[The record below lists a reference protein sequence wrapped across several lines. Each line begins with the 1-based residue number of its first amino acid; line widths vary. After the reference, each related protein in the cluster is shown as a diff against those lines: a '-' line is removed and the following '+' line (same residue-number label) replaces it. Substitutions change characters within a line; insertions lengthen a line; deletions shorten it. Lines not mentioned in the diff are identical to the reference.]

1 MNNMRKIDPEIV
13 NAEGREVVALQDT
26 PQHQSL
32 VKANRILL
40 MLVSV
45 LMAFVFVLG
54 FLVVPNYD
62 LVDQVKSR
70 QALPPAVYAVQN
82 PVLSAEINT
91 LKSQLVGLV
100 SGSIESK
107 LRTLEESIRMG
118 SISASLGTIE
128 DLKNDVKVL
137 RSYSEPPQVKT
148 NDNQVNEELIQELGQ
163 LKNLIYLTFASCG
176 LMIAAIAG
184 FWLRNRFRLNYHG
197 HRNYLGQKK

>member
-1 MNNMRKIDPEIV
+1 MRKIDPEVI
-13 NAEGREVVALQDT
+13 NAKGREVVILQDA
-26 PQHQSL
+26 PQHQGL
-32 VKANRILL
+32 VKANRMLL
-40 MLVSV
+40 MLVFT
-45 LMAFVFVLG
+45 LMLLVFILG
-54 FLVVPNYD
+54 FLVLPDFD
-62 LVDQVKSR
+62 LVEQVERR
-70 QALPPAVYAVQN
+70 QGVPTAVYAVQN

-107 LRTLEESIRMG
+107 LRALEESIRVG
-118 SISASLGTIE
+118 SVSDSLGTIE
-128 DLKNDVKVL
+128 DLKNDVKFL
-137 RSYSEPPQVKT
+137 RSYSEPPRVRL
-148 NDNQVNEELIQELGQ
+148 NNQVNENLIQEVTH